1 MNDRERFNNQMHYR
15 PVDRCPIWD
24 FGFWDETIQAWEN
37 FGLPKGVNTDEFFGM
52 DKQWAV
58 MQLGIGLEPEFE
70 SKVLADEGETELFMD
85 GAGVT
90 MRRRKVLRTIPHYV
104 DWTLKDMASWRE
116 HFKPRLDPDTPG
128 RIPDDLAR
136 HCADA
141 ADAKRDYPLGISAGS
156 LYGWL
161 RNWMG
166 MENLSLQLYDEPELF
181 PEMVETL
188 GDLFHTVLS
197 RALKIAKDN
206 GCTFDYA
213 TMWEDMCYN
222 RGPLISPQLVKDV
235 MGPQYKRITDLL
247 RDYGCDVVVLD
258 CDGKVDDLLPIW
270 MASGVN
276 VAFPLEI
283 GTWGSDPVAYRR
295 RFGKELLIMGGFD
308 KHILART
315 KDDIL
320 REIER
325 LAPLTEEGGF
335 IPFCDHR
342 VPADV
347 PLDNYLYYLEQAKTV
362 WGRGVN
368 VRPTGELTD
377 RAFEGKPYT
386 WELST

>member
-1 MNDRERFNNQMHYR
+1 MNDRERFSNQMHYR

-24 FGFWDETIQAWEN
+24 FGFWDETILAWEN

-52 DKQWAV
+52 DAQWAV
-58 MQLGIGLEPEFE
+58 VQLGIGLMPEFE
-70 SKVLADEGETELFMD
+70 CKVLADEGETELVMD
-85 GAGVT
+85 SAGVT
-90 MRRRKVLRTIPHYV
+90 LRQRKMLRTIPHYV

-116 HFKPRLDPDTPG
+116 HFKPRLDPDAPG
-128 RIPDDLAR
+128 RIPDEWAK
-136 HCADA
+136 HCANT
-141 ADAKRDYPLGISAGS
+141 ADDRRDYPLGIFAGS

-161 RNWMG
+161 RNWIG

-197 RALKIAKDN
+197 RALKTARDN

-222 RGPLISPQLVKDV
+222 RGPLISPQIVKDV

-247 RDYGCDVVVLD
+247 KEYGCDVVVLD

-283 GTWGSDPVAYRR
+283 GTWDADPIAYRR

-308 KHILART
+308 KHILAKT

-347 PLDNYLYYLEQAKTV
+347 PLDNYLYYLEQAKAI
-362 WGRGVN
+362 WGKGVN

-377 RAFEGKPYT
+377 KAFEGKPYT
-386 WELST
+386 WEMPT